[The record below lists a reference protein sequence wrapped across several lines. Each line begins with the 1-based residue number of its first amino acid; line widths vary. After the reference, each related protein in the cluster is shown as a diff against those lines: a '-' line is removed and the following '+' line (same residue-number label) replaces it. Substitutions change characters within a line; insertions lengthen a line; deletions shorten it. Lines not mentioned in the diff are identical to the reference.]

1 VIVAEHNYQGQLSS
15 ILKMNTQVND
25 KLVNQTKYD
34 GKPFLPYEIEEK
46 GLEIAKELKELV

>member
-1 VIVAEHNYQGQLSS
+1 MANSS

>member
-1 VIVAEHNYQGQLSS
+1 
-15 ILKMNTQVND
+15 MNTQVND

-46 GLEIAKELKELV
+46 VWKLLKS